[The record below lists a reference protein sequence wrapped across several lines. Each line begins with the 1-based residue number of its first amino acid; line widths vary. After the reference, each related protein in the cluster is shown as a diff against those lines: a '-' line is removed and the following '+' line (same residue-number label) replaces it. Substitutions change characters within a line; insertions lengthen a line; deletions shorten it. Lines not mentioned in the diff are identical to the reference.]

1 MKYMEIFS
9 WYTLENIVENEQFF
23 LAVLALYLYLWCF
36 VREAVILCK
45 EKHSINKCESV
56 KSMETLHYIAHGH

>member
-9 WYTLENIVENEQFF
+9 WYTLENIVEKVEGTDF
-23 LAVLALYLYLWCF
+23 LAVLALYLYLYCF

-45 EKHSINKCESV
+45 
-56 KSMETLHYIAHGH
+56 